1 MNNQLIK
8 KEDLSI
14 IHRIR
19 AFFAKIFNK
28 KNIVE
33 TSPEI
38 QIIDDKSISNDF
50 QKNIK
55 VDVSNVNTKE
65 RDLKNFIKKIED
77 KPDIIENLSNDRLDK
92 LISYYEDVTNSKKI
106 KIERLKVKCPFC
118 GHEQKLVNNY
128 KNWKEHP
135 NERCSFRV
143 SVYDR
148 AN

>member
-28 KNIVE
+28 KNIGE

-38 QIIDDKSISNDF
+38 QIINDKSISNDF

-65 RDLKNFIKKIED
+65 GELKNFIKKIED

-106 KIERLKVKCPFC
+106 KIERLKA
-118 GHEQKLVNNY
+118 
-128 KNWKEHP
+128 
-135 NERCSFRV
+135 SI
-143 SVYDR
+143 S
-148 AN
+148 

>member
-106 KIERLKVKCPFC
+106 KIERLKA
-118 GHEQKLVNNY
+118 
-128 KNWKEHP
+128 
-135 NERCSFRV
+135 SI
-143 SVYDR
+143 S
-148 AN
+148 

>member
-8 KEDLSI
+8 KEYLSI

-106 KIERLKVKCPFC
+106 KIERLKA
-118 GHEQKLVNNY
+118 
-128 KNWKEHP
+128 
-135 NERCSFRV
+135 SI
-143 SVYDR
+143 S
-148 AN
+148 

>member
-19 AFFAKIFNK
+19 AFLAKIFNK

-106 KIERLKVKCPFC
+106 KIERLKA
-118 GHEQKLVNNY
+118 
-128 KNWKEHP
+128 
-135 NERCSFRV
+135 SI
-143 SVYDR
+143 S
-148 AN
+148 

>member
-65 RDLKNFIKKIED
+65 GELKNFIKKIED

-106 KIERLKVKCPFC
+106 KIERLKA
-118 GHEQKLVNNY
+118 
-128 KNWKEHP
+128 
-135 NERCSFRV
+135 SI
-143 SVYDR
+143 S
-148 AN
+148 